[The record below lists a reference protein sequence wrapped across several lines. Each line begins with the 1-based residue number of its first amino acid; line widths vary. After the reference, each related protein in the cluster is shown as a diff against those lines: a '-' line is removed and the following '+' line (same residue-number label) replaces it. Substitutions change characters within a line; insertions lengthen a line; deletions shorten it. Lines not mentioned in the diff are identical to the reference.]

1 MGRARW
7 QQAESND
14 GLASTAGMITVT
26 VTDTEARQSAGQGVE
41 LTRQGL
47 HPNAY
52 KPIIKIAAIC

>member
-1 MGRARW
+1 MT
-7 QQAESND
+7 D